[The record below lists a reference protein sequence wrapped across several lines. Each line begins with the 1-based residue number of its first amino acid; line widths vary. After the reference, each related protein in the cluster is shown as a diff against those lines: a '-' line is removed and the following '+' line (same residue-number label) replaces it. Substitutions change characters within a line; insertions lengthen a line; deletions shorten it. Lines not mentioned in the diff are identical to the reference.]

1 MSATLALVATA
12 LETAAGASTSANP
25 NEPGYWKRI
34 AAAVES
40 LAGATTSAND
50 VPSGYMLRAALA
62 LESIASTSGTEEN
75 ANYSG
80 LLKRIVD
87 ALEVQSGAVEVGSL
101 EHRLLLGAQN
111 ATFGGGEP
119 VSLWP
124 QPEFDSG
131 DGITPNG
138 WTIAGGEANSNAQL
152 GYLTAPAVEELV
164 PGTYRAY
171 GNISNNPSEGRLS
184 IIVAGT
190 GTTFMPAAAPTSFER
205 DIVVAVVAD
214 QLIRIRDPDE
224 AGIILPN
231 FDVIRIA

>member
-12 LETAAGASTSANP
+12 LETAAGASTSTNP

-34 AAAVES
+34 ASAVEA

-50 VPSGYMLRAALA
+50 VPSGYMLRSALA
-62 LESIASTSGTEEN
+62 LESIAGTSGTEEN
-75 ANYSG
+75 SNYSG

-124 QPEFDSG
+124 QPEFDSAVG
-131 DGITPNG
+131 LTLNG
-138 WTIAGGEANSNAQL
+138 WTVAGGEANSNSQT
-152 GYLTAPAVEELV
+152 GFLTATAVEEIT
-164 PGTYRAY
+164 PGTYRVFGDET
-171 GNISNNPSEGRLS
+171 GNIVGDGQLVIS
-184 IIVAGT
+184 VAGT
-190 GTTFMPAAAPTSFER
+190 SAPSPIGAGPFDSEFE
-205 DIVVAVVAD
+205 IVSVLN
-214 QLIRIRDPDE
+214 QLIRLRDADE
-224 AGIILPN
+224 AGITLASFN
-231 FDVIRIA
+231 VTRVG